1 MHCGRRGDPGG
12 LRSGRLEYAR
22 RVNTDVVVFNGGSSS
37 GTTTLARALQGMLD
51 EAWLLLG
58 VDDLVDA
65 LPQRGAGAAA
75 TIAFPPDGSVVV
87 GPVFMR
93 VQEAWT
99 AGVAAI
105 ARAGVGVL
113 VDDVFLGGGASQAR
127 LAAALGGLDVLWV
140 GVRCDAHVAA
150 AREALRGDRV
160 TGMAV
165 AQAEAVHHGVRYDV
179 EVDTSRASPEDC
191 AREVLAVLSAR

>member
-1 MHCGRRGDPGG
+1 MT
-12 LRSGRLEYAR
+12 
-22 RVNTDVVVFNGGSSS
+22 TDVVVLNGGSSS

-51 EAWLLLG
+51 DAWLLLG

-65 LPQRGAGAAA
+65 LPQRGPGATA

-87 GPVFMR
+87 GPTFMR

-99 AGVAAI
+99 AGLAAI

-113 VDDVFLGGGASQAR
+113 IDDVLLGGGASQER
-127 LAAALGGLDVLWV
+127 LAAALDGLDVLWV
-140 GVRCDAHVAA
+140 GVRCDADVAA
-150 AREALRGDRV
+150 AREAGRGDRV

-165 AQAEAVHHGVRYDV
+165 AQADTVHRGVRYDV
-179 EVDTSRASPEDC
+179 EVDTSRASPQDC
-191 AREVLAVLSAR
+191 ARQILAVLARR